1 MFTFGKWILSFLS
14 APLLAAVVD
23 GYKAKLA
30 AANTQ
35 DAHAVDLAKA
45 ELLATIEAEKSG
57 HALLIAEQGRWYTAA
72 VRPAFAVIVLVVF
85 AKILV
90 WDKVLG
96 WGTTDAIDPR
106 MWSAITIILSS
117 YFGGR
122 SLEKIANVF
131 ARRK

>member
-1 MFTFGKWILSFLS
+1 MITLGKWIISFLS

-30 AANTQ
+30 AAGTQ
-35 DAHAVDLAKA
+35 DAQAVDLAKA
-45 ELLATIEAEKSG
+45 ELLATIEANKAG
-57 HALLIAEQGRWYTAA
+57 NALLIAEQGRWYTAA
-72 VRPAFAVIVLVVF
+72 VRPCFALLVLIVF

-90 WDKVLG
+90 YDKVLG
-96 WGTTDAIDPR
+96 LGTTDAIDPK
-106 MWSAITIILSS
+106 MWTAITIILSS

-122 SLEKIANVF
+122 SLEKIATVF